1 MDDDVIQFSFD
12 VFSYDGREWSLAS
25 SFSTTQ
31 KDEAL
36 HFAQRMYG
44 RPQIKGVRIVQETFD
59 RDRGGSS
66 RRPLLVRMKA
76 DDAPA
81 DNALAADTLAPTL
94 AGA

>member
-1 MDDDVIQFSFD
+1 MDGDVIQWSFD
-12 VFSYDGREWSLAS
+12 VFSFDGREWSLAS

-31 KDEAL
+31 KDDAL
-36 HFAQRMYG
+36 RFAQRMYG
-44 RPQIKGVRIVQETFD
+44 RPQIRGVRIVQETFD

-81 DNALAADTLAPTL
+81 DSTIDALSPSFAQA
-94 AGA
+94 